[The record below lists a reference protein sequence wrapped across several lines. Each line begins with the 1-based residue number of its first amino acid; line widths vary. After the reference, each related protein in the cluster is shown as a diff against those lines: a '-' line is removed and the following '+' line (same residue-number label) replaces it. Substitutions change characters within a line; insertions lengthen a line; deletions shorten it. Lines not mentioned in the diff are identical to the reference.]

1 MDISFITE
9 VTQPSSEETIVLS
22 INGTQSIDHPVGKIK
37 IDLYSYLLNIKGK
50 TIKHSEDINGRELH
64 VLEVKEDILDS
75 TYK

>member
-22 INGTQSIDHPVGKIK
+22 INSTQSIDHPVGKIK
-37 IDLYSYLLNIKGK
+37 IDLYSCLLNIKGK
-50 TIKHSEDINGRELH
+50 TIKHSEDINRRELH